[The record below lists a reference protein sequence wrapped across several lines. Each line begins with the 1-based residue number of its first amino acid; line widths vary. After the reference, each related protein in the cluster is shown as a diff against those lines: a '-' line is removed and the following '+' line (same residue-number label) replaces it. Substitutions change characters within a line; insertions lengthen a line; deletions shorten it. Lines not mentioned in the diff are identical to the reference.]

1 MVPPDSHE
9 IPRVPCYLGTPTMAH
24 AAHVYRGLTCS
35 AGPFQTL
42 RLHHAPTTTRQ
53 QPGPSGPTTPRMQH
67 LSALTHTQ
75 FGLLRFRSPLLTE
88 SQLFSSPTGTEM
100 FHFPAFPPTALYIQA
115 RVTPHNWRHFRF
127 PHSDTPGS
135 PLVYQLPG
143 AYRRLPR
150 PSSALG
156 AKASTDRPS

>member
-9 IPRVPCYLGTPTMAH
+9 IPRVPCYLGTRQWH
-24 AAHVYRGLTCS
+24 AWLTS
-35 AGPFQTL
+35 TGVSPAPPGHPRPFDF
-42 RLHHAPTTTRQ
+42 TTP
-53 QPGPSGPTTPRMQH
+53 QPRPVNSRITPGPTTPRMQH
-67 LSALTHTQ
+67 LSALTHTR

-88 SQLFSSPTGTEM
+88 SQLFSFPTGTEM

-115 RVTPHNWRHFRF
+115 GVTPHDWRHFRF

-135 PLVYQLPG
+135 PLFYQLPG
-143 AYRRLPR
+143 AYRRLTR